1 MSRKKQNKSQLA
13 FFSLNLDYWLQ
24 WYRWAEAP
32 HGPCWRHHFWWQG
45 HSTGIGVLVKELPSW
60 IFFVWVEALRPLKL
74 WDPRK
79 KQIVWNVGLEYEF
92 AWWEQIIV
100 VMFFFHVEMAKSFSW
115 SQQHGATS
123 FLLTVFETRI
133 RSQHWK
139 RLAFGSPGIYRK
151 KKHGWA
157 PNFQYNGRNGL
168 QTSWGLGHQLSCWAG
183 YHYGQGNGSGWKE
196 MTESSRR
203 LTTTS
208 ERKPWSMTSSLR
220 WMCF

>member
-1 MSRKKQNKSQLA
+1 MVSVSWGAAWAMLA
-13 FFSLNLDYWLQ
+13 PSFLVARAQHRHWGFGEGVAVLDFFRLGWGL
-24 WYRWAEAP
+24 
-32 HGPCWRHHFWWQG
+32 
-45 HSTGIGVLVKELPSW
+45 
-60 IFFVWVEALRPLKL
+60 EALKTLRST
-74 WDPRK
+74 K
-79 KQIVWNVGLEYEF
+79 KTDCLECWFGIWVCLVGTN
-92 AWWEQIIV
+92 IV
-100 VMFFFHVEMAKSFSW
+100 VMFFFPMLRWLNLFW